1 MKMVPDPRC
10 GRKTKHELAEVLT
23 CLVLGFL
30 AGRTTIRRSLN
41 WCRSH
46 LEILRVYMPLEN
58 GIASPPTAC
67 RLLAGIDEWMFLY
80 AFMEWVGEI
89 IPTRGRHIV
98 IDRKALRGSV
108 EKVKGNKASM
118 VLNALDA
125 ETGLVLA
132 QIPIQEKTNEITA
145 IPEIL
150 KLFSLRGST
159 ITTDS
164 IGTQTE
170 IMLQIR
176 EQEGHFVLLV
186 KGNQPQTYEE
196 ILKFM
201 GEARDDYAAQKKETD
216 TAARPRY
223 PEIMESYGEW
233 SGAENNRDR
242 KEHRHCCVTNE
253 KGIITKTETEWPWI
267 ETVGLLRQI
276 RIPMERDENGEDITP
291 DVETFLKEG
300 SRRKPKPQKGDN
312 EKSDIQEVGLISDLK
327 LSAEKVAV
335 IKRKHWSVENKLHH
349 ALDDTFREDRSPAKK
364 CRNNLALIRKFAYN
378 ILRLAQNAKEGA
390 DVMTEMMDFFCDDP
404 SLMQKYV
411 FQGIKS
417 QY

>member
-46 LEILRVYMPLEN
+46 LEILREYMPLEN

-89 IPTRGRHIV
+89 IPTRGRHIA
-98 IDRKALRGSV
+98 IDGKALRGSV

-176 EQEGHFVLLV
+176 EQGGHFILLV

-201 GEARDDYAAQKKETD
+201 GEARDDYAAQKKEAD
-216 TAARPRY
+216 TAPGPRY

-233 SGAENNRDR
+233 SGSENNRDR
-242 KEHRHCCVTNE
+242 KEYRHCCITNE
-253 KGIITKTETEWPWI
+253 KGIVTRTETEWPWI

-327 LSAEKVAV
+327 LGAEKIAM
-335 IKRKHWSVENKLHH
+335 IKRTHWSVENKLHH

-390 DVMTEMMDFFCDDP
+390 EVMTESKRQIRRVWQISEI
-404 SLMQKYV
+404 SL
-411 FQGIKS
+411 
-417 QY
+417 